1 MQTLTRAEEEIMHKL
16 WQLKKAYVK
25 EVLEELPTPKPA
37 YNTVS
42 TIMRMWEKKGVV
54 GHEKKGKS
62 YLYFPLL
69 QKDEYKKQS
78 LKKLIQGY
86 FEGSFANM
94 ASFFAKEENLSVDEL
109 DEVMKHLKVQ
119 K

>member
-16 WQLKKAYVK
+16 WELKKAYVK
-25 EVLEELPTPKPA
+25 EVLETLPSPKPA

-42 TIMRMWEKKGVV
+42 TIIRILEKKGVV
-54 GHEKKGKS
+54 GHEKTGKS
-62 YLYFPLL
+62 YLYYPILK
-69 QKDEYKKQS
+69 KDEYKKQS
-78 LKKLIQGY
+78 LKKLISGY

-94 ASFFAKEENLSVDEL
+94 ASFFAKEENLSKEEL
-109 DEVMKHLKVQ
+109 DEVLQHIKEQ